1 MLNNIKPAAHN
12 TFFLL
17 DRLRSNKLLELHCTE
32 RRISSNLLD
41 RKQFSRKKALRAAN
55 FNKFNEKKLL
65 YIIPVNFHT
74 K

>member
-1 MLNNIKPAAHN
+1 
-12 TFFLL
+12 
-17 DRLRSNKLLELHCTE
+17 LRSNKLLELHCTE
-32 RRISSNLLD
+32 RRISSNLLE

-65 YIIPVNFHT
+65 YIIPVNFYA